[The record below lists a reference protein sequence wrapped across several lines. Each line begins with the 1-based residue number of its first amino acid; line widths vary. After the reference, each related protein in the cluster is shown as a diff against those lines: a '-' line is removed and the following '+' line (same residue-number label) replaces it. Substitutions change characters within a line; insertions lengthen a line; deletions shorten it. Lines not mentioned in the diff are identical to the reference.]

1 MFVASTS
8 VDILKLNPLVSST
21 FAPSDQRQRVD
32 IGALAAVCLAGFAF
46 SANYTNHAPMSG
58 TLREAFHFDQASA
71 GLLTTGIFLTH
82 FLMQI
87 PGGRLADRFGP
98 ARVMPVALVWI
109 ALGNLAVAGAGS
121 YWHLL
126 FWKVFTG
133 LGTGVCFTAGA
144 RYTVSSFEGPG
155 LHLAQGFYGGSAL
168 LGSGFVIFAVPQLLE
183 ALGWRGAFICC
194 ASVALLAL
202 VVWKLFATPPART
215 HTPPG
220 LGGLLTDRQLWV
232 LGMVQMSSFGLVI
245 VVGSWITTL
254 LRTNFDMPLK
264 LAGLVGSA
272 VLLLGILSRPT
283 GGWLLNHLPVKSL
296 LRGALLLSALACL
309 SLALANSVA
318 VISIA
323 IVTLG
328 IGCGLPYAALF
339 NRAAALFP
347 GRAGAAMGLVNMI
360 GITMI
365 LAGAPAMGLV
375 ADLTGQFRVSFLALA
390 AFALLTAFATAALRE
405 S

>member
-1 MFVASTS
+1 
-8 VDILKLNPLVSST
+8 
-21 FAPSDQRQRVD
+21 
-32 IGALAAVCLAGFAF
+32 
-46 SANYTNHAPMSG
+46 MSG
-58 TLREAFHFDQASA
+58 TLRAAFHFDQAAA

-87 PGGRLADRFGP
+87 PGGRLADRLGP
-98 ARVMPVALVWI
+98 TRVMTMALAWI
-109 ALGNLAVAGAGS
+109 AVGNLAIAMS
-121 YWHLL
+121 ESWWHLL

-133 LGTGVCFTAGA
+133 LGTGICFTSGA
-144 RYTVSSFEGPG
+144 RYTVSIFEGPR

-183 ALGWRGAFICC
+183 TLGWRGAFICC
-194 ASVALLAL
+194 ACVALLAL
-202 VVWKLFATPPART
+202 IVWKLLATPPEHT

-220 LGGLLTDRQLWV
+220 FGGLLTSRQLWV

-254 LRTNFDMPLK
+254 LRNGFDMPLK
-264 LAGLVGSA
+264 VAGLVGST

-283 GGWLLNHLPVKSL
+283 GGWLLSHVPVKDL
-296 LRGALLLSALACL
+296 IRGALVLNALACFA
-309 SLALANSVA
+309 LALANSVA
-318 VISIA
+318 LISVA

-365 LAGAPAMGLV
+365 LAGAPAVGLV
-375 ADLTGQFRVSFLALA
+375 ADVTGDFRFSFLALA
-390 AFALLTAFATAALRE
+390 VFALITAGAATTLRE
-405 S
+405 T